1 MQARPPGKK
10 TGRVALQYILDSK
23 EKRMRLER
31 PSGIVE
37 LHDNYERSSS
47 LMNSITQDM
56 KYRQSLLTYAQKYG
70 VSRASRKYNK
80 SQTADKG
87 AAFFGK

>member
-1 MQARPPGKK
+1 MIHIGAIVKILLARLYRP
-10 TGRVALQYILDSK
+10 VVELQYILDSE

-56 KYRQSLLTYAQKYG
+56 KYRQSLLTYAQKYNFK
-70 VSRASRKYNK
+70 SRRLCPL
-80 SQTADKG
+80 
-87 AAFFGK
+87 